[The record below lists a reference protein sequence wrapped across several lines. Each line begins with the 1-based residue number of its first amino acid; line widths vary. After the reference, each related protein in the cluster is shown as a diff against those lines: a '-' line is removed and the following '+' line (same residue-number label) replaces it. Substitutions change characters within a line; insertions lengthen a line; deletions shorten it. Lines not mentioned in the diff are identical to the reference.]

1 MKLKIMSIITKIM
14 SSTAALALLIAV
26 ANSNSTCVF
35 WSYQPDVPEELM
47 N

>member
-1 MKLKIMSIITKIM
+1 MKVKIMSIVTKIM
-14 SSTAALALLIAV
+14 SSAAALALMIAI